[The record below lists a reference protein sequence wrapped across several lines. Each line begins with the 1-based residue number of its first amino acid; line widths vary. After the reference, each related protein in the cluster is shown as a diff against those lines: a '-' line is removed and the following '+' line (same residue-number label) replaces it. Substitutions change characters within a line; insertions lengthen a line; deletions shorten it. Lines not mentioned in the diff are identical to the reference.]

1 MALPHFHDEILA
13 MLRRR
18 AGPSVNDVHDALMS
32 AAATIERAIA
42 LAHAGR
48 TTLAQNA
55 LADLPELAKLD
66 DATAAFEKAHVRT
79 TLRQYGGDVGAAARA
94 LGILPARVVELS
106 RP

>member
-1 MALPHFHDEILA
+1 MALPHLHDDILA

-18 AGPSVNDVHDALMS
+18 AGSAVNDVHDALLS

-42 LAHAGR
+42 LAHDGR
-48 TTLAQNA
+48 TTLARNV
-55 LADLPELAKLD
+55 LADLPEVAKLE

-79 TLRQYGGDVGAAARA
+79 ALAQYGGDVTAAARA
-94 LGILPARVVELS
+94 LGILPQRVVELS